1 MMRFIISKSLRFRFL
16 VLAMAVALMFF
27 GTKQVQEAP
36 VDVFPEFAQPRVE
49 IQVPSLGLSAT
60 EVEEL
65 VTIPLE
71 DALNGVEGL
80 EVMRSKSVAALS
92 QIVMIFERGTD
103 LLQARQLV
111 VERLATVTPTL
122 PTWTSPP
129 VLMPPL
135 SSTSRF
141 MKIGVSSDTVSM
153 IDLSRISYWK
163 IRTRLLR
170 VPGVANVMI
179 YGERLE
185 MYQVQV
191 DPGRLNANGVTLDQ
205 VHQTVGETLEASLVP
220 FASGGAFI
228 GSGGFIDTPNQ
239 RLNVRH
245 VLPIVTPQDLGQVT
259 IKDHPNLR
267 LTDVARLTI
276 DHQQLI
282 GDAIIN
288 DGPGLLL
295 IVEKFPWANT
305 LDVTRGVDEALEEMA
320 PGLQGINIDPEIFR
334 PATFI
339 ETSIHNL
346 TNALILGSVLVIVVL
361 FFFLFEWR
369 TALISVIA
377 IPLSLTAA
385 GLILELRG
393 TTINVMVLAGLI
405 IAIGDVVDDAII
417 DVENIWR
424 RLRQRRDEGG
434 DESLASIILNASVE
448 VRSAIVY
455 ATLLA
460 IIVLSPVFFLEGLSG
475 AFFRPLA
482 VSYVLAILA
491 SMVVA
496 LTVTPALAYI
506 LMRNAPLKSRESPI
520 VPWLQR
526 AYGAV
531 LTKIVQR
538 PHFAYASVAA
548 VAVVG
553 VILVP
558 RLGQELLPDFKERDF
573 LMHWLTKPGTSQP
586 EMARVTTQASVEL
599 RSVPGVRNFG
609 AHIGQALLSDEPYG
623 VYFGENWIS
632 VDPSVNYD
640 ETVDSIQAVVDGYPG
655 LYRDVQTYLK
665 ERIREVLTG
674 AKQAVVVR
682 LYGDDVNVLREQAD
696 RVKAALEEVDGLAS
710 LTVELQTPIPQ
721 IEVELNLAAAQQFG
735 IKPGDVRRASGIL
748 IAGEEAGDIFR
759 EGRAY
764 DVQIWSTPE
773 TRNSVESVK
782 NLMIDT
788 PIGVPVRLGDV
799 ADVRVRATPNHIDR
813 EYQSRKIDVT
823 ANVADR
829 DLGSV
834 ASDVQDKVRQVDLP
848 LGYRAEVLGEAAER
862 AAASD
867 RLLLYGIVAAIG
879 VFVLLQISFRSWR
892 LAILAFVTLPSAL
905 IGGVIAAYFGS
916 GVLSLGSLV
925 GFLTVLGI
933 SARNGIMMIN
943 HFQHLEEEEGEPFG
957 PGLVLRGAKER
968 ISPIM
973 MTALATGFALTPLLL
988 AGNVAGHEIEYPMAI
1003 VIMGGIVTATLVN
1016 LFVVPSLYLQ
1026 FARPSRPSGATP
1038 ASGPV

>member
-1 MMRFIISKSLRFRFL
+1 
-16 VLAMAVALMFF
+16 
-27 GTKQVQEAP
+27 
-36 VDVFPEFAQPRVE
+36 
-49 IQVPSLGLSAT
+49 
-60 EVEEL
+60 
-65 VTIPLE
+65 
-71 DALNGVEGL
+71 
-80 EVMRSKSVAALS
+80 
-92 QIVMIFERGTD
+92 
-103 LLQARQLV
+103 
-111 VERLATVTPTL
+111 
-122 PTWTSPP
+122 
-129 VLMPPL
+129 
-135 SSTSRF
+135 
-141 MKIGVSSDTVSM
+141 
-153 IDLSRISYWK
+153 
-163 IRTRLLR
+163 
-170 VPGVANVMI
+170 
-179 YGERLE
+179 
-185 MYQVQV
+185 
-191 DPGRLNANGVTLDQ
+191 
-205 VHQTVGETLEASLVP
+205 
-220 FASGGAFI
+220 
-228 GSGGFIDTPNQ
+228 
-239 RLNVRH
+239 
-245 VLPIVTPQDLGQVT
+245 
-259 IKDHPNLR
+259 
-267 LTDVARLTI
+267 
-276 DHQQLI
+276 
-282 GDAIIN
+282 
-288 DGPGLLL
+288 
-295 IVEKFPWANT
+295 
-305 LDVTRGVDEALEEMA
+305 
-320 PGLQGINIDPEIFR
+320 
-334 PATFI
+334 
-339 ETSIHNL
+339 
-346 TNALILGSVLVIVVL
+346 
-361 FFFLFEWR
+361 
-369 TALISVIA
+369 
-377 IPLSLTAA
+377 
-385 GLILELRG
+385 
-393 TTINVMVLAGLI
+393 
-405 IAIGDVVDDAII
+405 
-417 DVENIWR
+417 
-424 RLRQRRDEGG
+424 
-434 DESLASIILNASVE
+434 
-448 VRSAIVY
+448 
-455 ATLLA
+455 
-460 IIVLSPVFFLEGLSG
+460 
-475 AFFRPLA
+475 
-482 VSYVLAILA
+482 
-491 SMVVA
+491 
-496 LTVTPALAYI
+496 
-506 LMRNAPLKSRESPI
+506 
-520 VPWLQR
+520 
-526 AYGAV
+526 
-531 LTKIVQR
+531 
-538 PHFAYASVAA
+538 
-548 VAVVG
+548 